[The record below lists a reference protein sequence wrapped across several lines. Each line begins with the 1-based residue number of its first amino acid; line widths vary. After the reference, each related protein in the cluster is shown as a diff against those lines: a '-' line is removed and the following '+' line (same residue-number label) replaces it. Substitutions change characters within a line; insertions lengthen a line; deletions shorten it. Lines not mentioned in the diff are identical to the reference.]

1 MLVSPGVRGD
11 GGSWQQKVMYFV
23 IKFIS
28 IYDINSQVFSEDANV
43 DDSLTCRCVCSLA
56 DNSALASDSIYIYCL

>member
-1 MLVSPGVRGD
+1 
-11 GGSWQQKVMYFV
+11 MYFI

-28 IYDINSQVFSEDANV
+28 ISDINSQVFSEDANV

-56 DNSALASDSIYIYCL
+56 DNLALASDSI